1 MTVSIA
7 WISFDSFSGSWRPL
21 KDVFHSLE
29 RNVKHYYQEQYVLAI
44 LELQIQKVEKAQT
57 TIQK

>member
-7 WISFDSFSGSWRPL
+7 WISFDPLAGSWRPL

-29 RNVKHYYQEQYVLAI
+29 RNVKHYYHEQYVLSV
-44 LELQIQKVEKAQT
+44 LRL
-57 TIQK
+57 